1 MKVMGS
7 LYVDPH
13 GGVILDI
20 SRANLSGF
28 ALVTMSHKFDIG
40 RSEGGGGGGREGEG
54 AV

>member
-28 ALVTMSHKFDIG
+28 AWWLCHTSFDIG
-40 RSEGGGGGGREGEG
+40 QEGGLCEECQQCPK
-54 AV
+54 